1 MTISRMALMGRPCM
15 PCSCKQRARQH
26 EVTHTQSLKQQP
38 SMWIVGHRHPGTASA
53 PAAAACLWCTSAAQ
67 QSSKTERP
75 TVGSNS
81 TRPGLEPEPRRSCMA
96 VRSLQ
101 CARRNAI
108 RARLLRPMRSRRPLL
123 VLQARLHRRQ
133 ASLRQGATPVA
144 ASRRPRR
151 PITPPFTP
159 RGVTWPPRS
168 GGLW

>member
-15 PCSCKQRARQH
+15 PCSCKQRAH
-26 EVTHTQSLKQQP
+26 AKLKAATEHVDRRSP
-38 SMWIVGHRHPGTASA
+38 SPWDGSG

-96 VRSLQ
+96 VRTAMRAAKCYS
-101 CARRNAI
+101 CA
-108 RARLLRPMRSRRPLL
+108 S
-123 VLQARLHRRQ
+123 
-133 ASLRQGATPVA
+133 A
-144 ASRRPRR
+144 ASHEKYGRPSAGAASEAASPPSKPEPRSHTELAASHRPRR

-159 RGVTWPPRS
+159 RGVTRPPRS